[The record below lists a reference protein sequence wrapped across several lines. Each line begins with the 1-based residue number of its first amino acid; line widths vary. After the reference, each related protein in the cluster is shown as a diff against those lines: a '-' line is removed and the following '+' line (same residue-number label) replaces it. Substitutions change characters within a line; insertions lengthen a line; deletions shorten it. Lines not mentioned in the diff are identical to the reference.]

1 MLDRLLRQRTR
12 PPDGPEAPGDASR
25 SHVFP
30 RFLKWLSSRE
40 HPSVLDLGRLSG
52 ANIELL
58 ARLGCRVQV
67 EDLMRSAEE
76 ALAAAQ
82 PQTPAAEPHAAAA
95 LPHIPETIQ
104 NATNGGTNGATNGG
118 SHGPATAVSESAPS
132 ASPAPAPAS
141 GAVRTRTAAVAGG
154 PSAAPGAASAAPGSA
169 PAVRP
174 TRHIVL
180 PPRTFGPAR
189 NGAGVNGANGAPQRA
204 PGQRPVPII
213 LPLPTSFSYD
223 DATFDAI
230 VGWDLFNYY
239 DPARASRLG
248 PDVVRLLRPGGR
260 VFATFHARREEAPDG
275 PARHRIVDES
285 HIQVDPYTGPAA
297 ARHLYQ
303 NRDIEKTF
311 SGLKIVELYNLRHGV
326 REMLLEKRATITE
339 PAIGGPARPRPRF
352 RIE

>member
-30 RFLKWLSSRE
+30 RFLKWLSARE

-76 ALAAAQ
+76 ALAAAL
-82 PQTPAAEPHAAAA
+82 PRTPAAEPHAAAA

-104 NATNGGTNGATNGG
+104 NATNGGTNGG
-118 SHGPATAVSESAPS
+118 SHGPATAVSGSAPS
-132 ASPAPAPAS
+132 ASPAQAS
-141 GAVRTRTAAVAGG
+141 SSETVRSAAAGAVSAG
-154 PSAAPGAASAAPGSA
+154 SAAS
-169 PAVRP
+169 AVRP

-180 PPRTFGPAR
+180 PPRTFGASR
-189 NGAGVNGANGAPQRA
+189 KASGENGVNGTPQRA
-204 PGQRPVPII
+204 AGQRPVPIT
-213 LPLPTSFSYD
+213 LPLPTSFAYD

-239 DPARASRLG
+239 DPERARRLG
-248 PDVVRLLRPGGR
+248 PDVVRLLRQGGM

-285 HIQVDPYTGPAA
+285 HLQVDPYTGPPA

-311 SGLKIVELYNLRHGV
+311 PGLKIVELYFLRHGV
-326 REMLLEKRATITE
+326 REMLLEKRASGPP

>member
-12 PPDGPEAPGDASR
+12 PPEGPEAPGDASR

-30 RFLKWLSSRE
+30 RFLKWLSARE

-52 ANIELL
+52 PNIEIL

-67 EDLMRSAEE
+67 EDLMRAAEE
-76 ALAAAQ
+76 ALAAAH

-95 LPHIPETIQ
+95 LPRIPETVS
-104 NATNGGTNGATNGG
+104 AATNGG
-118 SHGPATAVSESAPS
+118 SHAPATAVSEPAPS
-132 ASPAPAPAS
+132 ASPVPA
-141 GAVRTRTAAVAGG
+141 R
-154 PSAAPGAASAAPGSA
+154 APGAAGPGATAAGPATVSAAPPGSA

-180 PPRTFGPAR
+180 PPRTFGTNGSR
-189 NGAGVNGANGAPQRA
+189 NGSGAHGNGGPLPRVA
-204 PGQRPVPII
+204 GQRTVPIT
-213 LPLPTSFSYD
+213 LPLPTGFTYE
-223 DATFDAI
+223 DASFDAI

-239 DPARASRLG
+239 DPERSRRLG
-248 PDVVRLLRPGGR
+248 PDIVRLLRPGGM

-285 HIQVDPYTGPAA
+285 HIQVDPYSGPPA

-311 SGLKIVELYNLRHGV
+311 PGLKIVELYFLRHGV
-326 REMLLEKRATITE
+326 REMLLEKRASGPP

>member
-12 PPDGPEAPGDASR
+12 PPDGSEAPGDASR

-30 RFLKWLSSRE
+30 RFLKWLSARE

-82 PQTPAAEPHAAAA
+82 PQTPASEPHAAAA

-104 NATNGGTNGATNGG
+104 NATNGGTNGG
-118 SHGPATAVSESAPS
+118 SHRPATAVSESAPG
-132 ASPAPAPAS
+132 ASPAQAS
-141 GAVRTRTAAVAGG
+141 SSETVRTATAAGAGG
-154 PSAAPGAASAAPGSA
+154 PSAAPGAVSAGSTA

-180 PPRTFGPAR
+180 PPRTFGTSR
-189 NGAGVNGANGAPQRA
+189 NASGANGANGTPQRVTS
-204 PGQRPVPII
+204 QRPVPIT

-248 PDVVRLLRPGGR
+248 PDVVRLLRPGGI

-285 HIQVDPYTGPAA
+285 HIQVDPYTGPPAS
-297 ARHLYQ
+297 RHLYQ

-311 SGLKIVELYNLRHGV
+311 SGLKIVELYFLRHGV
-326 REMLLEKRATITE
+326 REMLLEKRATITP
-339 PAIGGPARPRPRF
+339 PAIGGPAKPRPRF

>member
-30 RFLKWLSSRE
+30 RFLKWLSARE

-76 ALAAAQ
+76 AMAAAQ

-104 NATNGGTNGATNGG
+104 NATSGGTNGAKNGG
-118 SHGPATAVSESAPS
+118 SHGPATTVSEPAA
-132 ASPAPAPAS
+132 ASSVPAPAPNGAARVATAATA
-141 GAVRTRTAAVAGG
+141 GAV
-154 PSAAPGAASAAPGSA
+154 SAAPGST

-180 PPRTFGPAR
+180 PPRTFGTNR
-189 NGAGVNGANGAPQRA
+189 NASGANGANGSPQRVV
-204 PGQRPVPII
+204 GQRPVPIT
-213 LPLPTSFSYD
+213 LPLPTSFSYG

-248 PDVVRLLRPGGR
+248 PDVVRLLRPGGM

-285 HIQVDPYTGPAA
+285 HIQVDPYTGPPAS
-297 ARHLYQ
+297 RHLYQ

-311 SGLKIVELYNLRHGV
+311 SGLKIVELYFLRHGV
-326 REMLLEKRATITE
+326 REMLLEKRASGGPP
-339 PAIGGPARPRPRF
+339 PAIGGPAKPRPRF